1 LKKNNLCSF
10 FKIYFFIGCLF
21 FIQFKLSSQ
30 STEIFRVKRNNT
42 IIYFF
47 QKNDSSNIIKEKIS
61 DVFYFVVPD
70 SLKEQIVLQ
79 IENGTFYTTNND
91 SLFRFKFLRGLK
103 YELKFQKL
111 TGKDSE
117 ANKKNYISTRVI
129 NGASVNPSNVV
140 LFRVFNKHS
149 QETLIENQFLFE
161 GKE

>member
-1 LKKNNLCSF
+1 M
-10 FKIYFFIGCLF
+10 
-21 FIQFKLSSQ
+21 
-30 STEIFRVKRNNT
+30 
-42 IIYFF
+42 
-47 QKNDSSNIIKEKIS
+47 
-61 DVFYFVVPD
+61 
-70 SLKEQIVLQ
+70 LQ